1 MYSTDMNSCSQNSD
15 LKIGRIKRVNVT
27 DLAIEC
33 ILDLICR
40 RVLRPGDRL
49 PSQRELV
56 VQMGLSHTA
65 VREALRGL
73 AGMGALDIQP
83 GRGVFVRS
91 ISSEMLLSPE
101 SLFFNLQRG
110 ALLDAIEVRR
120 TLEVEAIGLAAERA
134 TADDLRQ
141 MERILKQIEER
152 VHSNKDPSPQE
163 SVQFHLAIAK
173 ATHNAV
179 LTNMVKSFAGLL
191 TRGAEVIVRRVPEIK
206 ARDYR
211 MHLDLY
217 KCILGRAPEEARQC
231 MRQHLE
237 ESKEL
242 ILQGFSEIEEDSVRS
257 AVALDAEREIHVRG
271 DRDAT
276 KAPRAAD

>member
-1 MYSTDMNSCSQNSD
+1 MNSFN
-15 LKIGRIKRVNVT
+15 IGRIKRVNVT
-27 DLAIEC
+27 ELAIQC
-33 ILDLICR
+33 ILDLIRR

-73 AGMGALDIQP
+73 ASMGVLEIQP

-91 ISSEMLLSPE
+91 ISSEMLINPE
-101 SLFFNLQRG
+101 SLFFNLQRE

-120 TLEVEAIGLAAERA
+120 VLEVEAIGLAAERA
-134 TADDLRQ
+134 TAEDLRQ

-152 VHSNKDPSPQE
+152 VHSDEDPSPQE
-163 SVQFHLAIAK
+163 PVQFHLAIAK
-173 ATHNAV
+173 ATHNVV

-191 TRGAEVIVRRVPEIK
+191 MRGAEVIVRRVPEIK
-206 ARDYR
+206 VRDYR
-211 MHLDLY
+211 MHLKLY
-217 KCILGRAPEEARQC
+217 KCVLRREPEEARRC
-231 MRQHLE
+231 MREHLE

-242 ILQGFSEIEEDSVRS
+242 ILQGFSEIEKDPVRNTVL
-257 AVALDAEREIHVRG
+257 AYEELELHAKE

-276 KAPRAAD
+276 KAPRATE